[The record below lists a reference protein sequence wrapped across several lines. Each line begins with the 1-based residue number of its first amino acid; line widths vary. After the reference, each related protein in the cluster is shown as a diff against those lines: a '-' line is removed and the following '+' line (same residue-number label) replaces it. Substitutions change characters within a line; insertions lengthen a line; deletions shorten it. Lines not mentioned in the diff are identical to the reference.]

1 MVGIIAAGVMGIW
14 GAVFKGYLVDDGAW
28 MELSISSA
36 AKWTWPIV
44 RRRLDSS
51 IG

>member
-1 MVGIIAAGVMGIW
+1 MWRGDEDVMGGVAVQVMSIW

-36 AKWTWPIV
+36 AKRT
-44 RRRLDSS
+44 
-51 IG
+51 

>member
-36 AKWTWPIV
+36 AKRT
-44 RRRLDSS
+44 
-51 IG
+51 